1 MTIKDSILGIDVG
14 SVAAGI
20 VLINQDRQ
28 ILHEG
33 YGFHHGDIR
42 KTLGTLLQGIDLRR
56 IEQIVATAS
65 TPLSIKAEQRYNNEI
80 CFSTAA
86 KHLYPRMGALLL
98 VGGEKFSLATFNAH
112 GHYLGSTTNTS
123 CAAGT
128 GSFLDQQ
135 AGRLHLHG
143 IENLA
148 AIACGSKGACP
159 QIASRC
165 AVFAKTDLIHA
176 QQEGYHLDQISNGLC
191 RGLAHNIVDTL
202 FASGRQPE
210 GEIIFCGGVAK
221 NMAVARHIE
230 ELTGYR
236 LTIPGN
242 SHLYGALG
250 AYLCCIQDKR
260 NINTNQPTNNKINAC
275 LENLDDLFDSGT
287 EKVKKYY
294 HPPLQLKLSDYP
306 DFSSANQYKTRQSTD
321 KTEVEVDLYEDLAT
335 GQLLEVY
342 LGIDIGSTSTKAVL
356 MDNRCR
362 VLSGFYTRTTGN
374 PLMAV
379 QNIFFAIDEIAKKKG
394 VTFSVIQAGTT
405 GSGRKFIGKLIG
417 ADNIVDEIT
426 AHARAAYQLNPAV
439 DTIIE
444 IGGQDAK
451 FTTLQDGRVT
461 FSTMNNVCA
470 AGTGSFIE
478 EQAAKLGCPVDEYSA
493 RAENLRA
500 PMTSDRC
507 TVFMERD
514 INHFLSEGYAIN
526 EVLASALHSVRE
538 NYLLKVATEKNIGK
552 TIFFQGATAKNKA
565 LVAAFEQRLQRP
577 ILVSKFCHLTGALG
591 TALLLRDEKQSGTLF
606 IGIDIYKKSIPISR
620 EICQLCTNHCKISV
634 AEIDDRRVAYG
645 FLCGRDYE
653 DSSYIAYDSGVI
665 DLLRERKR
673 LRRFT
678 RETQKSNLVI
688 GLPAAVHLVDD
699 LHLWQKFFDI
709 LGIATVSSEKYHQAL
724 EAGKKLS
731 QAEFCA
737 PISAMHGHAR
747 WLLDRAD
754 YVFMPLYLENKAK
767 DTRRQYCYYTQ
778 FLPALVRGITAEKQ
792 DRFLRPVIRYLYTSF
807 HTKMQLYRMLQ
818 RIAPDR
824 WSFFKVASAYDQAIQ
839 FDQEYRAKLK
849 KLYTEQRAE
858 KKGRDINV
866 IFLGRPYT
874 LLSPSLNG
882 NIPKLFN
889 NLGIACSYQDML
901 SYEAADVAAIAPLLK
916 EIHWQYAAK
925 ILEAAEVIAGSK
937 DAYPVFIT
945 SFKCSPDSF
954 ALEYFKSIMDRHAK
968 PYLILE
974 LDGHGSSVGYE
985 TRIEAAVRAF
995 RNHIEQHRRPQQFL
1009 PVTYHNLN
1017 PCAADDLDNK
1027 HIFFPNWDRI
1037 TCSLLT
1043 ATLRREGYDAHLLE
1057 ETEETIRESLK
1068 HNSGQCIPLNAIAQ
1082 GFINAIKKKELDPA
1096 DCVLWLNKSTLACNI
1111 RLYPHH
1117 IKHILREEGGG
1128 LEHATVFQGELSLC
1142 DISLRAAKNGYFAY
1156 LLGGMLRRIACKIR
1170 PYEVDKGETDKV
1182 LQKSITVLVDA
1193 FLGKQPIEK
1202 SLDEIISHFQWIET
1216 AGQARPKVAIFGDLY
1231 CRDNSVMNQNLI
1243 RFIEENGGEVLT
1255 TPYSDYAKMIAGS
1268 YFRKWFKEGKYVNL
1282 FTYRALLAAMSALEK
1297 NYMKILQRILH
1308 EPEYTYDDD
1317 PAKILAYFDI
1327 APENTGESM
1336 DNILKIHYIKK
1347 FHPDVSLLVQASP
1360 ALCCASL
1367 ITEAMRDTIEKQTG
1381 IPVVSITYDG
1391 TGGCKN
1397 DILVPYLKFP
1407 RTSEHHDNVAKIV
1420 HSQTVKV
1427 R

>member
-20 VLINQDRQ
+20 VLINHDRR

-33 YGFHHGDIR
+33 YGFHHGDIC
-42 KTLGTLLQGIDLRR
+42 KTLGKLLRAVDLTR
-56 IEQIVATAS
+56 IEQCVATAS
-65 TPLSIKAEQRYNNEI
+65 TPLSIRVAQRYNNEI
-80 CFSTAA
+80 CFTTAA
-86 KHLYPRMGALLL
+86 NNSYPQMGALLL
-98 VGGEKFSLATFNAH
+98 VGGEKFSLTTFNSH

-148 AIACGSKGACP
+148 KIACSSKGACP

-176 QQEGYHLDQISNGLC
+176 QQEGYQLDQISNGLC

-221 NMAVARHIE
+221 NKAVARHIE
-230 ELTGYR
+230 KLIGYR
-236 LTIPGN
+236 LTIPDN

-250 AYLCCIQDKR
+250 ACLCFSQEQ
-260 NINTNQPTNNKINAC
+260 INTNHPTNSEINNG
-275 LENLDDLFDSGT
+275 LQNIDDLFDSGT
-287 EKVKKYY
+287 EKAKEYY
-294 HPPLQLKLSDYP
+294 HPPLQLTLSDYP
-306 DFSSANQYKTRQSTD
+306 DFTSVEKYTTRRAAEEP
-321 KTEVEVDLYEDLAT
+321 EVEVDLYEDLAA
-335 GQLLEVY
+335 GKRPEVF

-356 MDNRCR
+356 MDDRCR
-362 VLSGFYTRTTGN
+362 VLGGFYTRTAGN
-374 PLMAV
+374 SLRAV
-379 QNIFFAIDEIAKKKG
+379 QNIFFAIDEIAQKKSI
-394 VTFSVIQAGTT
+394 TFSVIQAGTT

-417 ADNIVDEIT
+417 ADNIIDEIT

-451 FTTLQDGRVT
+451 FTTLKDGRVT

-478 EQAAKLGCPVDEYSA
+478 EQAAKLGCPVEEYSA

-514 INHFLSEGYAIN
+514 MNHFLSEGYAIN

-591 TALLLRDEKQSGTLF
+591 TALLLRDEKQTGTSF
-606 IGIDIYKKSIPISR
+606 IGIDLYKKSIPITR
-620 EICQLCTNHCKISV
+620 EICQFCTNHCKISV
-634 AEIDDRRVAYG
+634 AEIDGRRVAYG
-645 FLCGRDYE
+645 FLCGRDY
-653 DSSYIAYDSGVI
+653 DDTTYIAHESGAR
-665 DLLRERKR
+665 DLLRERK
-673 LRRFT
+673 LLSRFT
-678 RETQKSNLVI
+678 KETKKSHLVI

-699 LHLWQKFFDI
+699 LHLWEKFFDL
-709 LGIATVSSEKYHQAL
+709 LGIATVSSEKYPQAL

-737 PISAMHGHAR
+737 PINAMHGHAQ
-747 WLLDRAD
+747 WLLKRAD

-778 FLPALVRGITAEKQ
+778 FLPALVSGITVEKKE
-792 DRFLRPVIRYLYTSF
+792 RFLRPVIKYLYTSF

-818 RIAPDR
+818 RIAPDK
-824 WSFFKVASAYDQAIQ
+824 WNFFKVASAYDQAIQ

-849 KLYTEQRAE
+849 KLYTKQRAE
-858 KKGRDINV
+858 KQGQDIRV

-874 LLSPSLNG
+874 VLSPSLNG

-889 NLGIACSYQDML
+889 NLGIDCSYQDML
-901 SYEAADVAAIAPLLK
+901 PYDAEDVAAIAPLLQ

-925 ILEAAEVIAGSK
+925 ILEAAEVIATSK
-937 DAYPVFIT
+937 DVYPVFIT

-968 PYLILE
+968 PYLILQ

-995 RNHIEQHRRPQQFL
+995 RNHREQQRQQRQQQFL
-1009 PVTYHNLN
+1009 PITYHTLN
-1017 PCAADDLDNK
+1017 PSGADSLDNK
-1027 HIFFPNWDRI
+1027 HVFFPNWDRI

-1043 ATLRREGYDAHLLE
+1043 ATLQREGFDAHLLE

-1082 GFINAIKKKELDPA
+1082 GFIDSIRKKELNPA

-1117 IKHILREEGGG
+1117 IKQILREKGGG
-1128 LEHATVFQGELSLC
+1128 LEHAAVFQGELSLS

-1156 LLGGMLRRIACKIR
+1156 LLGGMLRKVACKIR

-1182 LQKSITVLVDA
+1182 LQKSITVLSDA
-1193 FLGKQPIEK
+1193 FLGKRSMEK

-1216 AGQARPKVAIFGDLY
+1216 NGHTRPKVAIFGDLY

-1255 TPYSDYAKMIAGS
+1255 TPYSEYAKMIAGS
-1268 YFRKWFKEGKYVNL
+1268 YFRKWFNEGKYINL
-1282 FTYRALLAAMSALEK
+1282 FTYRALLAAMSAMEK
-1297 NYMKILQRILH
+1297 DYMKIVQGILQ
-1308 EPEYTYDDD
+1308 EPEYAYDDD
-1317 PAKILAYFDI
+1317 PAEILARYDI

-1336 DNILKIHYIKK
+1336 DNILKIHYLTKH
-1347 FHPDVSLLVQASP
+1347 HPEVSLLVQASP

-1367 ITEAMRDTIEKQTG
+1367 ITEAMKVKIEKQTG

-1391 TGGCKN
+1391 TGGFKN
-1397 DILVPYLKFP
+1397 DIIVPYLKFS
-1407 RTSEHHDNVAKIV
+1407 RTSKSRDSVAQEV
-1420 HSQTVKV
+1420 PVQTLKV